1 MKYLRTKKFTLL
13 SAILKYSFVFVIAF
27 SIAMPFVCVQAET
40 TGIVVTN
47 TIKNPLG
54 ENLKDIP
61 SFIKKMI
68 EIVLTIGIPI
78 LVLALI
84 YTGFL
89 FVKAQGNSKALDEA
103 KQTLANVLI
112 GGALLLGAFVIAE
125 AIGKTVDEIK
135 TSVDSSV

>member
-1 MKYLRTKKFTLL
+1 
-13 SAILKYSFVFVIAF
+13 
-27 SIAMPFVCVQAET
+27 MPLVCVQAET
-40 TGIVVTN
+40 SGITVKS

-54 ENLKDIP
+54 DNLKDIP
-61 SFIKKMI
+61 SFIKKII
-68 EIVLTIGIPI
+68 EIVLTVGIPV